1 MKNGIKKDIQKNI
14 TRRKAQFLMFILLG
28 AIGVGLTTLVFT
40 GLLPNGS
47 ILALIPL
54 IAMMVQHVQMWDL
67 YNDIIILQ
75 KYITDKEF
83 KEEFKSNNK

>member
-40 GLLPNGS
+40 GLLPKGS

-83 KEEFKSNNK
+83 QEEFKSNNK